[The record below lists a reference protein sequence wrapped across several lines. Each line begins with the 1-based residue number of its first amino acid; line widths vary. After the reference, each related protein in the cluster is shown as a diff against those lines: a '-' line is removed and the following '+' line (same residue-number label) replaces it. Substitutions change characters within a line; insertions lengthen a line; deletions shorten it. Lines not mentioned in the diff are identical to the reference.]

1 MNSIPLTFDDPA
13 KQQLFQLLL
22 EEIHAYSY
30 LADTVKQKQEALI
43 KNELKNL
50 ENLTGIE
57 RLLIKKVELMI
68 RNRSKLLNKLLGN
81 RSHDSTVQLNTFIEQ
96 LPLEEQS
103 RWRRLQQRMIRTV
116 EKIRRLNFENH
127 QLVQSSLNYIK
138 GVIEMLYA
146 LDEESV
152 LYNSNGQEKKTA
164 LPKQVVN
171 YNV

>member
-68 RNRSKLLNKLLGN
+68 RNRSKLLNKLLNN